1 MTNASE
7 TPKEFQSPD
16 DNRDDAEMSEA
27 HNDEDDMD
35 TESNPN
41 LNQSRILDYCYR
53 QSIIFPL

>member
-41 LNQSRILDYCYR
+41 LNQSRISDY
-53 QSIIFPL
+53 FTPKA